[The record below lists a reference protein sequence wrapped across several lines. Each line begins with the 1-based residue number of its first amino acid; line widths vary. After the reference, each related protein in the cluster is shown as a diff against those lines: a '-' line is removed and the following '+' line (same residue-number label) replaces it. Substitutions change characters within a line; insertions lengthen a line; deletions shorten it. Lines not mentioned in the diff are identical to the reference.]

1 MNKQKLPTKEKT
13 GKVDRDSAWKDV
25 VEDLF
30 SQFLEFFFPEI
41 HKDIDFS
48 MKWEFLSKE
57 LRKIVKDNKIG
68 QRFADVLVKVHLKD
82 GSIRCLFIHIEV
94 QGYPDDDF
102 PERMYVYNYRIYDHH
117 RELNEEVIS
126 LAILTDDD
134 PGYRPDKYRVA
145 RWGFDHIM
153 TFPVVK
159 IIDYKNRLAELEK
172 SNNPMAMVAAA
183 QLKSSEAKKADIH
196 TKYDVKLELFKNC
209 FKKGYNKDQIQIL
222 IKFIDW
228 IINLPDKYQEKLN
241 DQLLILK
248 EENIMPYVTSWE
260 RIARKKGL
268 VDGSKNKAMETAKKM
283 LMDDVSVETIVKYT
297 GLAKSEI
304 KRLMQGAAVPLHE
317 NM

>member
-13 GKVDRDSAWKDV
+13 GKVDCDSVWKDLI
-25 VEDLF
+25 EELF

-48 MKWEFLSKE
+48 KKCEFLSKE
-57 LRKIVKDNKIG
+57 LRKIVKDNKVG

-102 PERMYVYNYRIYDHH
+102 PERMYVYNYRIYDRH

-126 LAILTDDD
+126 LSILTDDD
-134 PGYRPDKYRVA
+134 PGYRPDKYGVN
-145 RWGFDHIM
+145 RWRFDLTM

-159 IIDYKNRLAELEK
+159 IIDYKDRLAELDQ
-172 SNNPMAMVAAA
+172 STNPMALVVAA
-183 QLKSSEAKKADIH
+183 QLKSLEAKKADIH
-196 TKYDVKLELFKNC
+196 TKYDVKLQLFKDC
-209 FKKGYNKDQIQIL
+209 FKKGYTKDQIHIL

-228 IINLPDKYQEKLN
+228 IINLPEKYQEKLS

-248 EENIMPYVTSWE
+248 EDNIMPYITSWE
-260 RIARKKGL
+260 RIAKKKGI
-268 VDGSKNKAMETAKKM
+268 KENKLETAKKM
-283 LMDDVSVETIVKYT
+283 LMDDVSIDTIVKYT
-297 GLAKSEI
+297 GLAKTEI
-304 KRLMQGAAVPLHE
+304 KRLMHGAAIPLHE
-317 NM
+317 NR